1 MTQFL
6 FAAAFAFTAADA
18 KIAYDSASELVER
31 HTPRDSGTLSSA
43 RAAAFI
49 LDKVSSLG
57 ADARMDIFKADT
69 PKGVRYF
76 TNVESD
82 FVSSPDNEW
91 IVFVSHFDTKEGSRC
106 PGANDGASTSGLL
119 IALAGRLF
127 DVRPENTNVR
137 LLWTDGEECFDAYGD
152 NDGLWGSKHAARKL
166 KESGVKVR
174 AVVNLDMLGDRDLK
188 ITIPENVHPGFRKGI
203 LRIAKR
209 KNVSG
214 KIVAGDDVVIDDH
227 VPFLEAGFKAVNL
240 IDFDFGSKPGL
251 NDYWHTPEDTVD
263 KISEESLLFAGSLAA
278 WIIEGLDRK

>member
-31 HTPRDSGTLSSA
+31 HTPRDSGTSSSA

-82 FVSSPDNEW
+82 FVSGPDNEW
-91 IVFVSHFDTKEGSRC
+91 IVFVSHFDTKEGSCC

-137 LLWTDGEECFDAYGD
+137 LLWTDGEECFGAYGD

-203 LRIAKR
+203 LRIAGR

-227 VPFLEAGFKAVNL
+227 VPFLKAGFKAVNL

>member
-137 LLWTDGEECFDAYGD
+137 LLWTDGEECFGAYGD

-203 LRIAKR
+203 LRIAAR